1 MSRVAII
8 TDSAADLPPD
18 VVHETGI
25 TVVPLIVN
33 FGEES
38 FKAGVELSTEAFW
51 ERTLAPGAPFPTTAA
66 ASPGDFHTTFEACFE
81 QGADSIVCVDVGSE
95 LSGTIKSARIARD
108 MLSAREIHVV
118 DSRSASMAVGMLAE
132 MAAEMAA
139 AGEDA
144 ATIAG
149 ELERRAED
157 LDLYLT
163 LDTLEYLKKGGR
175 ISPTTAA
182 IGGLL
187 ALKPIITVRDGK
199 VETTDRV
206 RTRGKAIERTL
217 GLLTQ
222 RPIERL
228 AVLYTPGADVEA
240 FRDALVDRAPG
251 GVDPAYISIELVGPS
266 VGPHIGPGCVGAVVM
281 YAR

>member
-1 MSRVAII
+1 MPRVAIV

-18 VVHETGI
+18 VVRETGI
-25 TVVPLIVN
+25 TVVPLIVS
-33 FGEES
+33 FGDES
-38 FKAGVELSTEAFW
+38 FKAGVDLSTEAFW

-66 ASPGDFHTTFEACFE
+66 ASPGDFHMAFAACFE
-81 QGADSIVCVDVGSE
+81 RGADSIVCVDVGSE

-108 MLSAREIHVV
+108 MLADRDIHVV
-118 DSRSASMAVGMLAE
+118 DSRSASMAVGLLVE

-139 AGEDA
+139 AGDDA
-144 ATIAG
+144 ATIAA
-149 ELERRAED
+149 ELERRRQD
-157 LDLYLT
+157 IDLYLT

-175 ISPTTAA
+175 ISPATAA

-187 ALKPIITVRDGK
+187 ALKPIITVREGK

-206 RTRGKAIERTL
+206 RTRGKAVERTIE
-217 GLLTQ
+217 LLTQ

-228 AVLYTPGADVEA
+228 AVLYTPGADVDT
-240 FRDALVDRAPG
+240 FRDAVVDRSQREI
-251 GVDPAYISIELVGPS
+251 DPAYISTELVGPS
-266 VGPHIGPGCVGAVVM
+266 VGPHIGPACIGAVVM